1 MISPMIS
8 LKMSRYPGPTM
19 HTLSRSR
26 LITAFLFGLLA
37 LPALSQPAAG
47 GPLKVEAA
55 WIRASVPG
63 QAGTGAFMRL
73 TASEP
78 MTLVGL
84 ATPVAGV
91 AEVHE
96 MKLEGDVMRMRAI
109 PSLTLPAGQAVD
121 LKPGGYHLMLM
132 DLKSPLKADTRVPL
146 TLVLRDAKGAER
158 RVDVQVP
165 VATRAP
171 GAAGPASAA
180 SHGAH
185 GAHGAQGAHGTHG
198 AGHKH

>member
-1 MISPMIS
+1 
-8 LKMSRYPGPTM
+8 MSIRF
-19 HTLSRSR
+19 LSR
-26 LITAFLFGLLA
+26 LLVSSLGVLMA
-37 LPALSQPAAG
+37 LPAVAQTVAS

-63 QAGTGAFMRL
+63 QAGTAAFMRL
-73 TASEP
+73 TATEP

-84 ATPVAGV
+84 VTPAAGV

-109 PSLTLPAGQAVD
+109 PSLALPAGRAVE

-132 DLKSPLKADTRVPL
+132 DLKSPLKVDTRVPL
-146 TLVLRDAKGAER
+146 TLVLRDAKGTER
-158 RVDVQVP
+158 RVDLQVP
-165 VATRAP
+165 VALRTP
-171 GAAGPASAA
+171 GAAGHAGEAG
-180 SHGAH
+180 HGA
-185 GAHGAQGAHGTHG
+185 HG

>member
-1 MISPMIS
+1 MLFLS
-8 LKMSRYPGPTM
+8 
-19 HTLSRSR
+19 LSRILASS
-26 LITAFLFGLLA
+26 LLA
-37 LPALSQPAAG
+37 LIALPVLAQPAAG
-47 GPLKVEAA
+47 SPLKVEAA

-63 QAGTGAFMRL
+63 QSGTGAFMRL
-73 TASEP
+73 TAQEP
-78 MTLVGL
+78 MSLVGL
-84 ATPVAGV
+84 ASPVAGV

-109 PSLTLPAGQAVD
+109 SSLTLPAGQAVE

-146 TLVLRDAKGAER
+146 TLLLRDAKGAER
-158 RVDVQVP
+158 RVELQVP

-171 GAAGPASAA
+171 GKAGDAGHGT
-180 SHGAH
+180 HGA
-185 GAHGAQGAHGTHG
+185 HG

>member
-1 MISPMIS
+1 MLFLS
-8 LKMSRYPGPTM
+8 
-19 HTLSRSR
+19 LSR
-26 LITAFLFGLLA
+26 LLAPLLLA
-37 LPALSQPAAG
+37 LIALPVLAHPPAAS
-47 GPLKVEAA
+47 PVKVEAA

-63 QAGTGAFMRL
+63 QSGTGAFMRL
-73 TASEP
+73 TAQEP

-84 ATPVAGV
+84 TSPVAGV

-109 PSLTLPAGQAVD
+109 ASLALPAGQAVE

-146 TLVLRDAKGAER
+146 TLVLRDTKGTER
-158 RVDVQVP
+158 RVDLQVP

-171 GAAGPASAA
+171 GKAGESG
-180 SHGAH
+180 HGAH
-185 GAHGAQGAHGTHG
+185 GAHGGAH
-198 AGHKH
+198 KH

>member
-1 MISPMIS
+1 MLLFS
-8 LKMSRYPGPTM
+8 
-19 HTLSRSR
+19 LSRVFVSFS
-26 LITAFLFGLLA
+26 LALSA
-37 LPALSQPAAG
+37 LPALAQSAAAS
-47 GPLKVEAA
+47 PLKVEAA
-55 WIRASVPG
+55 WIRASVHG
-63 QAGTGAFMRL
+63 QSGTGAFMRL
-73 TASEP
+73 TAQEP
-78 MTLVGL
+78 MSLVGL
-84 ATPVAGV
+84 ASPVAGV

-109 PSLTLPAGQAVD
+109 PALALPAGQAVE

-158 RVDVQVP
+158 RVELQVP

-171 GAAGPASAA
+171 GKAGESGHGTHG

-185 GAHGAQGAHGTHG
+185 GAHGS
-198 AGHKH
+198 GHKH

>member
-1 MISPMIS
+1 
-8 LKMSRYPGPTM
+8 MSIRF
-19 HTLSRSR
+19 LSR
-26 LITAFLFGLLA
+26 LLVSSLGVLMA
-37 LPALSQPAAG
+37 LPALSQTVAS

-73 TASEP
+73 TATEP

-84 ATPVAGV
+84 VTPAAGV

-109 PSLTLPAGQAVD
+109 PSLALPAGRAVE

-132 DLKSPLKADTRVPL
+132 DLKSPLKVDTRVPL
-146 TLVLRDAKGAER
+146 TLVLRDAKGTER
-158 RVDVQVP
+158 RVDLQVP
-165 VATRAP
+165 VALRTP
-171 GAAGPASAA
+171 GAAGHAGEAG
-180 SHGAH
+180 HGA
-185 GAHGAQGAHGTHG
+185 HG